1 LRLIKQFGGNLLLLS
16 AIKKL
21 FVMLIKLNP
30 TTIPPLKCLAIGL
43 FCIGLFISSS
53 KSFAQS
59 TPPTPPPPEQVLK
72 NTGKALKKIN
82 PFKKNAKAPAG
93 PKLAAPPAGGPPPPP
108 NPLNL
113 FKKKKSGSA
122 ALPPPPPLPGRD

>member
-1 LRLIKQFGGNLLLLS
+1 
-16 AIKKL
+16 
-21 FVMLIKLNP
+21 MLIKPNSTKIKP
-30 TTIPPLKCLAIGL
+30 IKYLAIGL
-43 FCIGLFISSS
+43 LGLGLFISSS

-59 TPPTPPPPEQVLK
+59 APPPPPPPDEVLK
-72 NTGKALKKIN
+72 SAGNTLKKIN

-113 FKKKKSGSA
+113 FKKKKGGSA
-122 ALPPPPPLPGRD
+122 ALPPPPPVPGRD

>member
-1 LRLIKQFGGNLLLLS
+1 
-16 AIKKL
+16 
-21 FVMLIKLNP
+21 MLIKPNSTKIKP
-30 TTIPPLKCLAIGL
+30 IKYLAIGL
-43 FCIGLFISSS
+43 LGLGLLTLSA
-53 KSFAQS
+53 KTFAQS
-59 TPPTPPPPEQVLK
+59 APPPPPPPEQVLK

-113 FKKKKSGSA
+113 FKKKGGSA
-122 ALPPPPPLPGRD
+122 TLPPPPPLPGRD

>member
-1 LRLIKQFGGNLLLLS
+1 
-16 AIKKL
+16 
-21 FVMLIKLNP
+21 MLIKPNSTKIKP
-30 TTIPPLKCLAIGL
+30 IKYLAIGL
-43 FCIGLFISSS
+43 LGLGLLVLSA

-59 TPPTPPPPEQVLK
+59 TPPPPPPPEQVLK
-72 NTGKALKKIN
+72 SAGKTLKKIN

-113 FKKKKSGSA
+113 FKKKSGSA

>member
-1 LRLIKQFGGNLLLLS
+1 
-16 AIKKL
+16 
-21 FVMLIKLNP
+21 MLIKPNSSQ
-30 TTIPPLKCLAIGL
+30 IKSVKYLAIGL
-43 FCIGLFISSS
+43 LGLGLLILSS

-59 TPPTPPPPEQVLK
+59 APPPPPPPDEVLK
-72 NTGKALKKIN
+72 NTGNALKKIN

-113 FKKKKSGSA
+113 FKKNKGGSA
-122 ALPPPPPLPGRD
+122 AVPPPPPLPGRD